1 MPPRERPRADLPASV
16 GETRF
21 RTTDE
26 LLTAVERKRMIPV
39 PKAAAFVTLSTDT
52 FVRKYSHLIK
62 RVSDKR
68 VAVELGDVLDIPKPI
83 DDA

>member
-1 MPPRERPRADLPASV
+1 MPPRAQRRADLPANV

-21 RTTDE
+21 RSTDE

-52 FVRKYSHLIK
+52 FMRRYSHLIK
-62 RVSDKR
+62 RVSDGR

-83 DDA
+83 DAA